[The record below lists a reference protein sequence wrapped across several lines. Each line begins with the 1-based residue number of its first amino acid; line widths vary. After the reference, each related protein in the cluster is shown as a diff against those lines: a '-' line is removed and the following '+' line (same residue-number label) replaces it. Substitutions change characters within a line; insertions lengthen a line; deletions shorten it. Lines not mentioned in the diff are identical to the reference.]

1 MVLKTV
7 YGLDDPMDPAPAIA
21 LNGGIGYSGGMCG
34 SLTGAALAVG
44 MLAERRLDDH
54 ARAKVIARELVADTL
69 ETFRDGARRSWTAAT
84 SSATTCG
91 PPAATRRSSPAAS
104 GAAAAWGRSRRSS
117 GTWPASPTRCAWERA
132 VTEIEA
138 RAGH

>member
-44 MLAERRLDDH
+44 MLAERRLHDH

-69 ETFRDGARRSWTAAT
+69 ETFRAEHGALDCRDLIGYDLRVPGGHAAFI
-84 SSATTCG
+84 
-91 PPAATRRSSPAAS
+91 AS
-104 GAAAAWGRSRRSS
+104 GLWRSHCM
-117 GTWPASPTRCAWERA
+117 GQIETIVGHLAGLADPVAWERA